1 MSSITKTKIVVRAFT
16 VEQWQQMKA
25 DINAL
30 IEKVE
35 ECKWEKQDLMDEVE
49 ACDEKIKELEERVKE
64 LEVLN

>member
-64 LEVLN
+64 LEELK